1 MNRLPTHLLS
11 RISALGTLSRP
22 LGEERAAALARAI
35 ADSVVADVNKGADP
49 ELLLDVWIT
58 RIAREIA
65 ELSAPEPTRKP
76 AARRGIRSLADF
88 LPEVR

>member
-22 LGEERAAALARAI
+22 LGEERAAAIARAI
-35 ADSVVADVNKGADP
+35 ADSVVAEVKKGVDP

-58 RIAREIA
+58 RIACEIA
-65 ELSAPEPTRKP
+65 AKSSPETAKP
-76 AARRGIRSLADF
+76 APRRGIRSLADF

>member
-1 MNRLPTHLLS
+1 MNRLPAHLLS

-22 LGEERAAALARAI
+22 LGEERAAAIARAI
-35 ADSVVADVNKGADP
+35 ADFVVADVKQGVDP

-65 ELSAPEPTRKP
+65 EKSAPEAAKP
-76 AARRGIRSLADF
+76 AKRRGIRSLADF

>member
-1 MNRLPTHLLS
+1 MNRLPAHLLS

-22 LGEERAAALARAI
+22 LGEERAAAIARAI
-35 ADSVVADVNKGADP
+35 ADSVVAEVKKGVDP

-65 ELSAPEPTRKP
+65 EKSSPETAKP
-76 AARRGIRSLADF
+76 ARRRGIRSLADF